1 MPSALHESMIEL
13 FRVDPHLIEALAG
26 PLLGLS
32 PGDLG
37 ALSTEDANLSDAR
50 PVERRADLAIV
61 SERGLAFV
69 IEAQLSV
76 DSDKRWTW
84 PAYAVLARDRFRHEV
99 VLVVLTLNPTVA
111 DWAKSPI
118 LLDPLGSRLC
128 PLVIGPAQI
137 PLVSDVAT
145 ACAHPEQLV
154 LSALAH
160 GKGPDGLALARAA
173 AAAAPL
179 LDEDRGRFNMDH
191 ISDALGPVA
200 RAALEAAMFENYE
213 YRSELFRS
221 LVNQGRAEGE
231 AQGVVRGKIE
241 GKIEGRIE
249 GKIEGEVL
257 GLRTAIVEVLRR
269 RQIPIDAPAQNQLAV
284 VTDAPT
290 LMRFLN
296 RAVTASTLDEVL
308 KD

>member
-1 MPSALHESMIEL
+1 
-13 FRVDPHLIEALAG
+13 
-26 PLLGLS
+26 
-32 PGDLG
+32 
-37 ALSTEDANLSDAR
+37 
-50 PVERRADLAIV
+50 
-61 SERGLAFV
+61 
-69 IEAQLSV
+69 
-76 DSDKRWTW
+76 
-84 PAYAVLARDRFRHEV
+84 
-99 VLVVLTLNPTVA
+99 
-111 DWAKSPI
+111 
-118 LLDPLGSRLC
+118 
-128 PLVIGPAQI
+128 
-137 PLVSDVAT
+137 
-145 ACAHPEQLV
+145 
-154 LSALAH
+154 
-160 GKGPDGLALARAA
+160 
-173 AAAAPL
+173 
-179 LDEDRGRFNMDH
+179 MDH

-249 GKIEGEVL
+249 GKIEGKIEGEVL

-269 RQIPIDAPAQNQLAV
+269 RQIPIDAPAQNQLAA